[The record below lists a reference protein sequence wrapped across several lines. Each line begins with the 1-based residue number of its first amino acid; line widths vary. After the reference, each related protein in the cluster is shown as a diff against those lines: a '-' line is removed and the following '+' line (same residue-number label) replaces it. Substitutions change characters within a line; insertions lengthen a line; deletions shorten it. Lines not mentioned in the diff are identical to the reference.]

1 MRIWKATRQTPRWK
15 NRLRWGPYRH
25 LGGVLAVTLL
35 LAPPS
40 LPQSMPDGVESAPEE
55 PAVLAYR
62 ARIPET
68 GDGALDALLRATSNL
83 IALQGVAPTDAEG
96 LRGRIAA
103 EPERLRPVLDSQ
115 GYWAGQIAITQTAA
129 QPAVEVEIR
138 VTPGPRYTLRR
149 LTAEGGPAPDLAPG
163 APARADDVLLAEA
176 ALLTQ
181 LRRDAHPLARIE
193 RQVTVDHPARAM
205 DIAFTVTPGPRADF
219 AQPVVTGTERVNPEV
234 VRRVAALRLAE
245 QSYSPERLARA
256 RADVAALGPF
266 ASVRM
271 ETGTALDAQGRL
283 PVTVQVRERPFR
295 VLSATA
301 AYETNYGASLR
312 FGWQHRNLL
321 GGAEN
326 LRVELEASRIGTDP
340 QLLNGRAA
348 VIWRQPLP
356 WGLDG
361 ALVGGPSL
369 VRDRLESYDRDAFV
383 FNLAYE
389 RPLGDRWTISTGPI
403 AEIGQSGPPGGTL
416 SAYQLAGWAFQ
427 ARFDSTQSLLDPRSG
442 LRAQG
447 SLTPSYAFQDSTAYL
462 PLRLSGSTYFDVTG
476 NGRSILA
483 LRGALG
489 SLVNATAENVPPSQR
504 FYAGGGGSVRGYDFQ
519 SIGPRTPQG
528 KPAGGA
534 SLLEGSIEWRQRIGE
549 SFGAVAFVDVGAVGT
564 NSFAPTDEL
573 RVGAGL
579 GVRYYTAI
587 GPIRADIAIPLVRQQ
602 GSGSFGFYIGIG
614 QSF

>member
-1 MRIWKATRQTPRWK
+1 MA
-15 NRLRWGPYRH
+15 L
-25 LGGVLAVTLL
+25 V

-40 LPQSMPDGVESAPEE
+40 LPQSWPERAPTEE
-55 PAVLAYR
+55 LPAAQPYR
-62 ARIPET
+62 ARIT
-68 GDGALDALLRATSNL
+68 GSDDAALNALLRATSSL
-83 IALQGVAPTDAEG
+83 IALQDVAPTDLEG
-96 LRGRIAA
+96 LEARIAA

-115 GYWAGQIAITQTAA
+115 GYWAGRIAITRQGE
-129 QPAVEVEIR
+129 EVTIE
-138 VTPGPRYTLRR
+138 VTPGPRYLLRR
-149 LTAEGGPAPDLAPG
+149 ITAEGGPAPDLTAG
-163 APARADDVLLAEA
+163 APALADNVLAAEA

-181 LRRDAHPLARIE
+181 LRNDAHPLARIE

-219 AQPVVTGTERVNPEV
+219 ALPEITGTERVSPEV

-245 QSYSPERLARA
+245 QSYSPQRLARA

-266 ASVRM
+266 ASVRI

-295 VLSATA
+295 VLSASA

-326 LRVELEASRIGTDP
+326 LRIELEASRIGTDTN
-340 QLLNGRAA
+340 LLNARAA
-348 VIWRQPLP
+348 VTWRQPVP
-356 WGLDG
+356 FGWDG
-361 ALVGGPSL
+361 TLVGGPSL

-389 RPLGDRWTISTGPI
+389 RRLGDRWTLSTGPV
-403 AEIGQSGPPGGTL
+403 AEVGQSGAPGGSL
-416 SAYQLAGWAFQ
+416 SPYQLAGWAFT
-427 ARFDSTQSLLDPRSG
+427 ARYDSTQNLLDPSG
-442 LRAQG
+442 GIRAQG

-476 NGRSILA
+476 DGRSILA
-483 LRGALG
+483 LRGAIG
-489 SLVNATAENVPPSQR
+489 SLVNATAANVPPSQR

-534 SLLEGSIEWRQRIGE
+534 SLLEGSIEWRQRFGQ
-549 SFGAVAFVDVGAVGT
+549 SFGGVIFADLGAVGT
-564 NSFAPTDEL
+564 ESFAPTDEL
-573 RVGAGL
+573 RVGAGV
-579 GVRYYTAI
+579 GFRYYTAI
-587 GPIRADIAIPLVRQQ
+587 GPIRADIAVPLVRQQ

>member
-1 MRIWKATRQTPRWK
+1 
-15 NRLRWGPYRH
+15 LRWGPSRQI
-25 LGGVLAVTLL
+25 GAVLALAPLL
-35 LAPPS
+35 ALALAPPS
-40 LPQSMPDGVESAPEE
+40 LPQSWPE
-55 PAVLAYR
+55 PAPTEETPAAQPYR
-62 ARIPET
+62 ARIAET
-68 GDGALDALLRATSNL
+68 GDAALDALLRATSNL
-83 IALQGVAPTDAEG
+83 IALQEVAPTDLEG
-96 LRGRIAA
+96 LEARIAA
-103 EPERLRPVLDSQ
+103 EPERLRPVLDSR
-115 GYWAGQIAITQTAA
+115 GYWAGRITITRQGEEVAI
-129 QPAVEVEIR
+129 E
-138 VTPGPRYTLRR
+138 VTPGPRYLLRR
-149 LTAEGGPAPDLAPG
+149 ITAEGGPAPDLAAG
-163 APARADDVLLAEA
+163 APALADDVLAAEA

-181 LRRDAHPLARIE
+181 LRNDAHPLARIE

-219 AQPVVTGTERVNPEV
+219 APPEVTGTERVNPEV

-245 QSYSPERLARA
+245 QSYSPQRLARA

-266 ASVRM
+266 ASVRI

-295 VLSATA
+295 VLSASA

-312 FGWQHRNLL
+312 LGWQHRNLL

-326 LRVELEASRIGTDP
+326 LRIELEASRIGTETN
-340 QLLNGRAA
+340 LLNARAA
-348 VIWRQPLP
+348 VTWRQPVP
-356 WGLDG
+356 FGWDG
-361 ALVGGPSL
+361 TLVGGPSL

-389 RPLGDRWTISTGPI
+389 RRLGDRWTLSTGPV
-403 AEIGQSGPPGGTL
+403 AEVGQSGAPGGSL
-416 SAYQLAGWAFQ
+416 SPYQLAGWAFT
-427 ARFDSTQSLLDPRSG
+427 ARYDSTQNLLDPRG
-442 LRAQG
+442 GIRAQG

-476 NGRSILA
+476 DGRSILA

-489 SLVNATAENVPPSQR
+489 SLVNATAANVPPSQR

-519 SIGPRTPQG
+519 SIGPRTAQG

-534 SLLEGSIEWRQRIGE
+534 SLLEGSIEWRQRFGE
-549 SFGAVAFVDVGAVGT
+549 SFGGVIFADLGAVGT
-564 NSFAPTDEL
+564 ESFAPTDEL
-573 RVGAGL
+573 RVGAGV
-579 GVRYYTAI
+579 GFRYYTAI
-587 GPIRADIAIPLVRQQ
+587 GPIRADIAVPLVKQQ